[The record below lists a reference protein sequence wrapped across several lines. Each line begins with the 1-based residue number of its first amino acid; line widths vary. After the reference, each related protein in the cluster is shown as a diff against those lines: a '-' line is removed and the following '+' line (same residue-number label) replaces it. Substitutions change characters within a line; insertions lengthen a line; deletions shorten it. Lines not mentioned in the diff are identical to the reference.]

1 MIRPSILIAA
11 LCNLIQ
17 AENLLNT
24 VGHSRDLRGT
34 YVAFDDQIKGCW
46 KTCEPVTEY
55 LNLDTCTCEVNV
67 GQNGEDGITRNDS
80 DTSNSFNQEFSATVA
95 CQEKPCED
103 MQWSQE
109 FCACV
114 PFTDIKA
121 VDVIDVSAAMPCQ
134 REACLD
140 DMYWSYM
147 DCRCVLEADAK
158 AVDVIDISAA
168 MPCQKQDCPFG
179 SEWSYMDCECVKTDT
194 DTVDLLDNYRK

>member
-1 MIRPSILIAA
+1 MTEASQLSYA
-11 LCNLIQ
+11 LGKHNWTISGDSDECSKGQDSYTIEMKLTGCNESQ
-17 AENLLNT
+17 FTCVANT
-24 VGHSRDLRGT
+24 
-34 YVAFDDQIKGCW
+34 
-46 KTCEPVTEY
+46 
-55 LNLDTCTCEVNV
+55 

-147 DCRCVLEADAK
+147 ECKCVLEADAK
-158 AVDVIDISAA
+158 AVDVIDISAID
-168 MPCQKQDCPFG
+168 PCK
-179 SEWSYMDCECVKTDT
+179 
-194 DTVDLLDNYRK
+194 R